1 MGVGPVACTRFCD
14 RPGLP
19 TVGGTKDPDL
29 AAIIDLAPDLVMMDR
44 EENRRE
50 DHDALVDAGVGVH
63 VVELNDVGQL
73 DAEMGRLAGAVG
85 ARWSAVDLGA
95 RRPARGRV
103 WVPIWRRPWMALGA
117 PTYGASLLAHLGWD
131 VVTDDAY
138 VEEVPSNARSRGVD
152 LVVAPDEP
160 FPFGERHR
168 RELEEV
174 APVAFVDGRD
184 LFWWGARSA
193 DAVARLERALALHR

>member
-1 MGVGPVACTRFCD
+1 
-14 RPGLP
+14 
-19 TVGGTKDPDL
+19 
-29 AAIIDLAPDLVMMDR
+29 
-44 EENRRE
+44 
-50 DHDALVDAGVGVH
+50 
-63 VVELNDVGQL
+63 
-73 DAEMGRLAGAVG
+73 
-85 ARWSAVDLGA
+85 
-95 RRPARGRV
+95 
-103 WVPIWRRPWMALGA
+103 MALGA

-138 VEEVPSNARSRGVD
+138 VEEDPSNARSRGVD